1 MVGPIEEAVAKAE
14 KWLKTQNKM
23 SDLFKFEIITPDQT
37 ILNSETNQ
45 VTIPAY
51 EGLLTILKD
60 HISLV
65 TFLRPGFIEAY
76 LNNKIEKYYVEEGTV
91 EFSDNKLLIL
101 SSSAIKLEKL
111 NREKIDKMI
120 SESKSLLQ
128 NTEIKDKEKYILSHK
143 IDTLQQIN

>member
-1 MVGPIEEAVAKAE
+1 
-14 KWLKTQNKM
+14 M

-37 ILNSETNQ
+37 ILNSETSQ

-65 TFLRPGFIEAY
+65 TFLRPGFIEAL
-76 LNNKIEKYYVEEGTV
+76 LNNKIEKYYVEEGIV
-91 EFSDNKLLIL
+91 EFSNNKLLIL

>member
-1 MVGPIEEAVAKAE
+1 
-14 KWLKTQNKM
+14 M

>member
-1 MVGPIEEAVAKAE
+1 
-14 KWLKTQNKM
+14 M

-91 EFSDNKLLIL
+91 EFSNNKLLIL

-120 SESKSLLQ
+120 SESKSFLQ

>member
-1 MVGPIEEAVAKAE
+1 
-14 KWLKTQNKM
+14 M

-65 TFLRPGFIEAY
+65 TFLRPGFIEAL

-128 NTEIKDKEKYILSHK
+128 NTEIKDKEKYILSNK

>member
-1 MVGPIEEAVAKAE
+1 
-14 KWLKTQNKM
+14 M

-37 ILNSETNQ
+37 ILNSETSQ

-65 TFLRPGFIEAY
+65 TFLRPGFVEAY

-120 SESKSLLQ
+120 SESRSLLQ

-143 IDTLQQIN
+143 IDTLQQINLFFLIQIKFFDKFFF

>member
-1 MVGPIEEAVAKAE
+1 
-14 KWLKTQNKM
+14 M

-91 EFSDNKLLIL
+91 EFSNNKLLIL

>member
-1 MVGPIEEAVAKAE
+1 
-14 KWLKTQNKM
+14 M
-23 SDLFKFEIITPDQT
+23 SDLFKFETITPDQT

-91 EFSDNKLLIL
+91 EFSNNKLLIL

>member
-1 MVGPIEEAVAKAE
+1 
-14 KWLKTQNKM
+14 M

-37 ILNSETNQ
+37 ILNSETSQ

-65 TFLRPGFIEAY
+65 TFLRPGFVEAY

-120 SESKSLLQ
+120 SESRSLLQ

>member
-1 MVGPIEEAVAKAE
+1 
-14 KWLKTQNKM
+14 M

-120 SESKSLLQ
+120 SESRSLLQ

-143 IDTLQQIN
+143 IDTLQQIS

>member
-1 MVGPIEEAVAKAE
+1 
-14 KWLKTQNKM
+14 M

-91 EFSDNKLLIL
+91 EFSNNKLLIL

-143 IDTLQQIN
+143 IDTLKQIN

>member
-1 MVGPIEEAVAKAE
+1 
-14 KWLKTQNKM
+14 M

-91 EFSDNKLLIL
+91 EFSNNKLLIL

-143 IDTLQQIN
+143 IDTLRQIN

>member
-1 MVGPIEEAVAKAE
+1 
-14 KWLKTQNKM
+14 M

-65 TFLRPGFIEAY
+65 TFLRPGFVEAY

>member
-1 MVGPIEEAVAKAE
+1 
-14 KWLKTQNKM
+14 M

-120 SESKSLLQ
+120 SVSKSLLQ

>member
-1 MVGPIEEAVAKAE
+1 
-14 KWLKTQNKM
+14 M

-76 LNNKIEKYYVEEGTV
+76 SNNKIEKYYVEEGTV

-120 SESKSLLQ
+120 GESKSLLQ

>member
-1 MVGPIEEAVAKAE
+1 
-14 KWLKTQNKM
+14 M

-76 LNNKIEKYYVEEGTV
+76 LNNKFEKYYVEEGTV
-91 EFSDNKLLIL
+91 EFSNNKLLIL

>member
-1 MVGPIEEAVAKAE
+1 
-14 KWLKTQNKM
+14 M

-76 LNNKIEKYYVEEGTV
+76 SNNKIEKYYVEEGTV

-101 SSSAIKLEKL
+101 SSSAIKLEKQFFFL
-111 NREKIDKMI
+111 V
-120 SESKSLLQ
+120 
-128 NTEIKDKEKYILSHK
+128 
-143 IDTLQQIN
+143 

>member
-1 MVGPIEEAVAKAE
+1 
-14 KWLKTQNKM
+14 M

-65 TFLRPGFIEAY
+65 TFLRPGFIEA
-76 LNNKIEKYYVEEGTV
+76 
-91 EFSDNKLLIL
+91 
-101 SSSAIKLEKL
+101 
-111 NREKIDKMI
+111 
-120 SESKSLLQ
+120 
-128 NTEIKDKEKYILSHK
+128 
-143 IDTLQQIN
+143 

>member
-1 MVGPIEEAVAKAE
+1 
-14 KWLKTQNKM
+14 M

-65 TFLRPGFIEAY
+65 TFLRPGFVEAY
-76 LNNKIEKYYVEEGTV
+76 LNNKIEKYYVEKGTV

-120 SESKSLLQ
+120 SESRSLLQ

>member
-1 MVGPIEEAVAKAE
+1 
-14 KWLKTQNKM
+14 M

-65 TFLRPGFIEAY
+65 TFLRPGFVEAY

-101 SSSAIKLEKL
+101 SSSAIKLERL
-111 NREKIDKMI
+111 NREQIDKMI
-120 SESKSLLQ
+120 SESRSLLQ

>member
-1 MVGPIEEAVAKAE
+1 
-14 KWLKTQNKM
+14 M

-120 SESKSLLQ
+120 SESRSLLQ

-143 IDTLQQIN
+143 IDALQQIN

>member
-1 MVGPIEEAVAKAE
+1 
-14 KWLKTQNKM
+14 M

-91 EFSDNKLLIL
+91 EFSNNKLLIL

-120 SESKSLLQ
+120 SESRSLLQ

>member
-1 MVGPIEEAVAKAE
+1 
-14 KWLKTQNKM
+14 M

-120 SESKSLLQ
+120 GESKSLLQ

>member
-1 MVGPIEEAVAKAE
+1 
-14 KWLKTQNKM
+14 M

-65 TFLRPGFIEAY
+65 TFLRPGFIEAL
-76 LNNKIEKYYVEEGTV
+76 LNNKIEKYYVEEGIV
-91 EFSDNKLLIL
+91 EFSNNKLLIL

-120 SESKSLLQ
+120 SESRSLLQ

>member
-1 MVGPIEEAVAKAE
+1 
-14 KWLKTQNKM
+14 M

-101 SSSAIKLEKL
+101 SSSAIKLERL

-120 SESKSLLQ
+120 SESRSLLQ

>member
-1 MVGPIEEAVAKAE
+1 
-14 KWLKTQNKM
+14 M

-101 SSSAIKLEKL
+101 SSSATKLEKL

-120 SESKSLLQ
+120 SESRSLLQ

>member
-1 MVGPIEEAVAKAE
+1 
-14 KWLKTQNKM
+14 M

-51 EGLLTILKD
+51 EGLLAILKD

-101 SSSAIKLEKL
+101 SSSVIKLEKL

-120 SESKSLLQ
+120 SESRSLLQ

>member
-1 MVGPIEEAVAKAE
+1 
-14 KWLKTQNKM
+14 M

-60 HISLV
+60 HISLL

-143 IDTLQQIN
+143 IDTIQQIN

>member
-1 MVGPIEEAVAKAE
+1 
-14 KWLKTQNKM
+14 M

-76 LNNKIEKYYVEEGTV
+76 LNNKIEKYYVEEGIV
-91 EFSDNKLLIL
+91 EFSNNKLLIL

>member
-1 MVGPIEEAVAKAE
+1 
-14 KWLKTQNKM
+14 M

-76 LNNKIEKYYVEEGTV
+76 LNNKIEKYYVEVGTV
-91 EFSDNKLLIL
+91 EFANNKLLIL

-120 SESKSLLQ
+120 SESRSLLQ